1 MTTYNATVLDAEL
14 KKAGLI
20 IDGVDSDGN
29 IAWVGEP
36 TAEQLA
42 TAQTVKANHN
52 PAKVLTLTFSI
63 FELLAKE
70 FYNDEA
76 ELNAWAKE
84 SIFVSNLLT
93 DKNFTATAETI
104 ALLKARIQ
112 KSKDDVDS
120 ALTDDLADRL
130 LAKVAEIEAQLV

>member
-1 MTTYNATVLDAEL
+1 MPRGRYFDKVDNILDKLSKEE
-14 KKAGLI
+14 KPKI
-20 IDGVDSDGN
+20 N
-29 IAWVGEP
+29 
-36 TAEQLA
+36 
-42 TAQTVKANHN
+42 
-52 PAKVLTLTFSI
+52 I
-63 FELLAKE
+63 FETIAKE
-70 FYNDEA
+70 FYDDEA
-76 ELNAWAKE
+76 VLNVWAKE

>member
-1 MTTYNATVLDAEL
+1 MRYNVSVLDAEL
-14 KKAGLI
+14 KKAGLV

-42 TAQTVKANHN
+42 TAQTVKANHD
-52 PAKVLTLTFSI
+52 PSKVVSIELNI
-63 FELLAKE
+63 FETLAKE
-70 FYNDEA
+70 FYEDEA
-76 ELNAWAKE
+76 ELNVWAKE

-112 KSKDDVDS
+112 KSKDDTNS
-120 ALTDDLADRL
+120 ALTNDLADRL
-130 LAKVAEIEAQLV
+130 LTKVAEIEAQLV